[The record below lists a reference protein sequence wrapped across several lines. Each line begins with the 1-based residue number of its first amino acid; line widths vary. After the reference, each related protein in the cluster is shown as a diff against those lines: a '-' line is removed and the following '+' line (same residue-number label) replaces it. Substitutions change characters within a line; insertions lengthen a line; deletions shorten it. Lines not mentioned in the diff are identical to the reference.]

1 MEFENRKLNR
11 INTAIETSVYDL
23 LNFYR
28 TPIKNPLTTA
38 EKQQQNLW
46 KQTSIITQQILQSPD
61 TAQQWKEKFQAQLI
75 KPDNTAPINKKNKQ
89 TQTIP
94 PTRQLH
100 QSNHIQTI
108 KKQHRTQSTTKQKRQ
123 VSIKMTNFARI

>member
-75 KPDNTAPINKKNKQ
+75 KPDNTAPINKKTNKPKQ
-89 TQTIP
+89 YHRLDNYIRATIY
-94 PTRQLH
+94 RQLKNNIEH
-100 QSNHIQTI
+100 NLLQNKSDKFQ
-108 KKQHRTQSTTKQKRQ
+108 
-123 VSIKMTNFARI
+123 